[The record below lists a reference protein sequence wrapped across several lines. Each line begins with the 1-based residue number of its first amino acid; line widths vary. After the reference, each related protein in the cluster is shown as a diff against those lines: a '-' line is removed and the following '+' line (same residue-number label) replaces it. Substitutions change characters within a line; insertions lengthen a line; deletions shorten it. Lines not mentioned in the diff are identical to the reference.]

1 MEDAAL
7 PALIILAV
15 GLVPVILG
23 IGVMERLRRR

>member
-7 PALIILAV
+7 PALIILTV

-23 IGVMERLRRR
+23 IGVMERLRSR